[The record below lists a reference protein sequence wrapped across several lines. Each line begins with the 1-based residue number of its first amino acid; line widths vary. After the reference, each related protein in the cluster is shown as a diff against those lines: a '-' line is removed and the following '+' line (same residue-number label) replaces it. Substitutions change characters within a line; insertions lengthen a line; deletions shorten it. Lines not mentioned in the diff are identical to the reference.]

1 MTTEVISVQNLGKKY
16 KRYANKSDRIIEWLS
31 AGKKQL
37 HEPIWVLKG
46 LNFSVKQGESLGII
60 GQNGAGKSTLLK
72 IITGSTLPTEGS
84 ININGRIAA
93 LLELGMGFH
102 ADFSGRQNAI
112 TACQIMGISLE
123 EIHQILPTI
132 EEFSELGEYINQP
145 LRIYSSGMQM
155 RLAFSVATAI
165 RPEILIVD
173 EALSVGDTY
182 FQHKS
187 MSRIRQFREQGTTL
201 LFVSHD
207 PGAVKSLCDRAI
219 LLDQGL
225 IVKDAAPDTV
235 FDYYNA
241 MIAKKQK
248 DEEIKQIENEQG
260 KINTRSGNKKA
271 EIISVEMLDH
281 AEKSCR
287 AFLVNDDAVIRIK
300 IRYNEPIH
308 DATLGI
314 MIRDRLGND
323 IFGTNTHNQNFSLPE
338 RTGEACIDFS
348 LQLNLGVG
356 NYSITIA
363 SHTYRTHLEDNH
375 DWWDQAVVFQIIP
388 NNEPAFVGVVSLPVK
403 LAFH

>member
-1 MTTEVISVQNLGKKY
+1 MSTEVISVENLGKKY
-16 KRYANKSDRIIEWLS
+16 KRYPNKSARIYEWLS
-31 AGKKQL
+31 GGKKQY

-46 LNFSVKQGESLGII
+46 LNFSVSQGESLGII

-72 IITGSTLPTEGS
+72 IITGSTLPNEGC

-102 ADFSGRQNAI
+102 QDFSGRQNAI
-112 TACQIMGISLE
+112 TACQIMGYSMD
-123 EIHQILPTI
+123 EIHQLLPSI
-132 EEFSELGEYINQP
+132 EEFSELGDYINQP
-145 LRIYSSGMQM
+145 LRIYSSGMHM
-155 RLAFSVATAI
+155 RLAFSVATAT

-173 EALSVGDTY
+173 EALSVGDAY

-225 IVKDAAPDTV
+225 IIKDAEPDTV

-241 MIAKKQK
+241 MIAKKEK
-248 DEEIKQIENEQG
+248 DEEIKQIENEKG

-271 EIISVEMLDH
+271 EIISVEMLDNS
-281 AEKSCR
+281 ENVCR
-287 AFLVNDDAVIRIK
+287 AFQVKDRAILRIRV
-300 IRYNEPIH
+300 RYNEPIH

-323 IFGTNTHNQNFSLPE
+323 IFGTNTHNLNYSLPV
-338 RTGEACIDFS
+338 RTGEVYIDFK
-348 LQLNLGVG
+348 LKLNLGVG
-356 NYSITIA
+356 NYSVTVA
-363 SHTYRTHLEDNH
+363 SHTYQTHLEDNH
-375 DWWDQAVVFQIIP
+375 DWWDQAVVFQVIP
-388 NNEPAFVGVVSLPVK
+388 NDEPDFVGVVSLPLK
-403 LAFH
+403 LASH